1 MRTRSTPRAV
11 AVRLAASEPG
21 RPVLLSRFSLTVTP
35 SRLDEVWHAARLVRT
50 HPSRRRSP
58 RRPPSLSRNRLTG
71 RHIRTKTLTTT
82 TPRERPTS
90 HGKCTHHLTLTPALL
105 PAPSILLPLT
115 DGDIPR
121 SRVHAAP
128 EGDILRVRGQ
138 DSGPR
143 RRRTP
148 PTAQKCPRRRRTS
161 PLGASGPMGRRIPTG
176 PATSAATPP
185 GPAPSCADTGNRP
198 DITTFTIRRT
208 PTADTDNFLHYTSRR
223 RTTQI
228 EPRRRSTPTTRRA
241 PPTP

>member
-1 MRTRSTPRAV
+1 MGSTAANTAGAQPIPGAV
-11 AVRLAASEPG
+11 ESSWRG
-21 RPVLLSRFSLTVTP
+21 RPASHLPAPPPVYQHHPPHHLRPMQHPFCRCRPASH
-35 SRLDEVWHAARLVRT
+35 WHRPPLAPRT
-50 HPSRRRSP
+50 LRSP
-58 RRPPSLSRNRLTG
+58 PS
-71 RHIRTKTLTTT
+71 TL
-82 TPRERPTS
+82 
-90 HGKCTHHLTLTPALL
+90 LPALL
-105 PAPSILLPLT
+105 DLEPPAA
-115 DGDIPR
+115 GDIPR
-121 SRVHAAP
+121 GRVHTAP
-128 EGDILRVRGQ
+128 GGDTLRVRGQ